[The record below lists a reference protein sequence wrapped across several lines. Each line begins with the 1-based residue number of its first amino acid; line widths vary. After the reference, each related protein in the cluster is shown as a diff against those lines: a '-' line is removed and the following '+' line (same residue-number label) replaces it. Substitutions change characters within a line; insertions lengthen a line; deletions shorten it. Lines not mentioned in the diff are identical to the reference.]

1 MNEETRNC
9 PTCGQSVAVGAAYCG
24 YCGHDFSAS
33 SSGPSGFTPMTPT
46 YTTVSSGGGFGWIKW
61 LIIFITVAT
70 VGGTVAI
77 FAFVGNEV
85 DNVIDQ
91 VNIPDFNVNGPGGSS
106 DALTGPGS
114 FKTGKALV
122 AALNDG
128 GFDCKRYNLITENQ
142 SLEAGTCFAGAE
154 SVSIQVYYDKLSF
167 DSVVSNYISNDS
179 IHIAYGK
186 NWTVLVQ
193 TPKSAKKAAK
203 ALDGKVG

>member
-1 MNEETRNC
+1 MNEQTRNC
-9 PTCGQSVAVGAAYCG
+9 PTCGQPVPITAQYCG
-24 YCGHDFSAS
+24 YCGHDFTGT
-33 SSGPSGFTPMTPT
+33 SGNPGMSGFTPNYAPAP
-46 YTTVSSGGGFGWIKW
+46 SGGGFGWIKW

-77 FAFVGNEV
+77 IALVGNEV
-85 DNVIDQ
+85 DSVLDQ
-91 VNIPDFNVNGPGGSS
+91 VDIPDFDANGPGGSS

-122 AALNDG
+122 GALNEG
-128 GFDCKRYNLITENQ
+128 GFSCKRYNLITENQ
-142 SLEAGTCFAGAE
+142 SLQAGTCFAGAE

-167 DSVVSNYISNDS
+167 DSVVSNYISNES

-193 TPKSAKKAAK
+193 SPKSAKAAAK